1 MTADWLGVARA
12 RADEINA
19 KDPRAVAAPDGR
31 SLPFE
36 IAYADRLEHWI
47 DLLVSRPSA
56 ALAFAC
62 RAQHVKRWEI
72 PRDAFPEGRAGYH
85 AWRRKLEDLHV
96 AVARDILAGAGCGAD
111 ETRRVERIL
120 RKQGRDTDPE
130 IQAMQDAVSLVTVEM
145 QIESLES
152 KLDEAKLV
160 DVLRRTM
167 AKMSPAGR
175 ELASRI
181 PLERDARRILAL
193 AADGLVSV
201 ERA

>member
-1 MTADWLGVARA
+1 MTTVRIHIDPAQGAGVQRGRIDAARVDA
-12 RADEINA
+12 TTEAQI
-19 KDPRAVAAPDGR
+19 
-31 SLPFE
+31 
-36 IAYADRLEHWI
+36 
-47 DLLVSRPSA
+47 
-56 ALAFAC
+56 
-62 RAQHVKRWEI
+62 AQHM
-72 PRDAFPEGRAGYH
+72 A
-85 AWRRKLEDLHV
+85 EDE
-96 AVARDILAGAGCGAD
+96 A
-111 ETRRVERIL
+111 
-120 RKQGRDTDPE
+120 
-130 IQAMQDAVSLVTVEM
+130 QAMQDAVSLVTVEM

-193 AADGLVSV
+193 AADALARV